1 MQNSAA
7 KISFI
12 LVILCA
18 FVLPATPAYSAIAT
32 HQNAPSSVHNATEKP
47 LSVRSGKRKNEWF
60 RRIEKTEAL
69 VMGIIAFIGAGV
81 CAWYVVA
88 LLGKTFSGSV
98 LAILLGMLGTALLL
112 SAIIYAVILSKRLK
126 EERRKG
132 YK

>member
-12 LVILCA
+12 LFVLCA

-32 HQNAPSSVHNATEKP
+32 HPNASMSVHNAIEKP

-69 VMGIIAFIGAGV
+69 VMGTVALIGAGV

-88 LLGKTFSGSV
+88 LFGKGISGSV

-132 YK
+132 